1 MKVDGED
8 TLLTVII
15 NGREL
20 PADEARDFMEEKEE
34 KGLRKI
40 MGEK

>member
-1 MKVDGED
+1 MEVDGED
-8 TLLTVII
+8 TLLSVII
-15 NGREL
+15 NGRKL

-34 KGLRKI
+34 NGLRKI